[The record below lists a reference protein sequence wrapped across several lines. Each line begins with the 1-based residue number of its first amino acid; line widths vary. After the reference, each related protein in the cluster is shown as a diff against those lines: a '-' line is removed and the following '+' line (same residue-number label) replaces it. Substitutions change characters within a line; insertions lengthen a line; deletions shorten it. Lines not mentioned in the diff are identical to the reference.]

1 MEETLMQ
8 TFKRY
13 YAGYRAAENA
23 DASFDDA
30 LQALAHYVIDQTDS
44 LAQEGLMDEVKSL
57 TREFIRIR
65 EQTGGSNDTLKE
77 RLERELVEEV
87 LSEVH

>member
-1 MEETLMQ
+1 MEETLMH

-23 DASFDDA
+23 ATSFDDA
-30 LQALAHYVIDQTDS
+30 LQALAHYVIDRTES
-44 LAQEGLMDEVKSL
+44 LAQEGRLDEVKSL

-65 EQTGGSNDTLKE
+65 EQSGGSNDTLKE

-87 LSEVH
+87 LNEVH